1 VSPKSIAAVTFLAA
15 RGFHSAVRG
24 ALEADRERWILWIP
38 AAFGCGI
45 ALYFTLPREPLWWS
59 GPLAAAILCA
69 LAALG
74 RRHSFVLSLAIALL
88 IPALGFTASQ
98 FRTWRVAAPILTEEI
113 GPVRISG
120 RVEEVDFGDKGV
132 RMVLADPTIP
142 WLSAAETPL
151 RVRVRLSKRNV
162 FAPGE
167 RVSVRVVLRP
177 PPRPAAPGA
186 FDFARFAY
194 FQGLG
199 AVGFA
204 LGDARR
210 IAPSGQDGPPNES
223 IDAPSGSLERLRY
236 AIAERIRA
244 ALTGERGAVAVALI
258 TGFREGIPESVE
270 QNMRDSGLA
279 HLLAISGLHVGLVAR
294 TVFLLV
300 RGGCALVPAI
310 ALRWPIKKWT
320 AVSAAAVAFGYL
332 FLAGATEPTQRAFLM
347 LLITVIGICLDRGS
361 ISMRLVAWAALF
373 ILLLSPESLL
383 SVSFQLS
390 FAAVTALVA
399 VYETITAR
407 REWAANEPARVQS
420 AGSRIPRYVLQL
432 GLSSMIA
439 TLATAPFALYHFNRV
454 AG

>member
-1 VSPKSIAAVTFLAA
+1 M
-15 RGFHSAVRG
+15 
-24 ALEADRERWILWIP
+24 
-38 AAFGCGI
+38 
-45 ALYFTLPREPLWWS
+45 
-59 GPLAAAILCA
+59 CA
-69 LAALG
+69 
-74 RRHSFVLSLAIALL
+74 SF
-88 IPALGFTASQ
+88 
-98 FRTWRVAAPILTEEI
+98 
-113 GPVRISG
+113 
-120 RVEEVDFGDKGV
+120 
-132 RMVLADPTIP
+132 
-142 WLSAAETPL
+142 
-151 RVRVRLSKRNV
+151 
-162 FAPGE
+162 FAP
-167 RVSVRVVLRP
+167 P

-223 IDAPSGSLERLRY
+223 IDAPSGSMERLRY

-279 HLLAISGLHVGLVAR
+279 HLLAISGLHVGLVAG

-310 ALRWPIKKWT
+310 ALRWPIKKWA

-420 AGSRIPRYVLQL
+420 AGSRFPRYALQL

-454 AG
+454 AGYGLLANLAAVPLTAFVIMPLGLLAVFLMPLGLEAGPLYLMGQGIGAVLWVARQVASLPGAATLVPAFPHWGLVAVTLGGLWLCIWRGPWRWLGLAGFAAAAVASLRRRHPTSSSRKTGASSQCAGPMSV